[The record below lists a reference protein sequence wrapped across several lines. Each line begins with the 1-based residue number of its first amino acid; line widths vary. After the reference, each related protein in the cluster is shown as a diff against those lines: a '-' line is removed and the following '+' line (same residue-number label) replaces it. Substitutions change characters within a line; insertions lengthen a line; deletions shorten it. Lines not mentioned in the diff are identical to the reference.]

1 MPGGGAPR
9 TMTGAPG
16 LAGGSACPTNAQGAE
31 EECPHDWG
39 HGSLKGYATVLRR
52 SAPQES
58 SRPMRL
64 QNRDVHLIVIG
75 VQGLDGQRQVAGC
88 FEELRQGHVELV
100 QARESGGESLEED
113 RRLLAANVDYQIGIR
128 GVERATGARRTV
140 GHRGC

>member
-1 MPGGGAPR
+1 MHKAR
-9 TMTGAPG
+9 RI
-16 LAGGSACPTNAQGAE
+16 SGAE

-58 SRPMRL
+58 SRLMRL

-88 FEELRQGHVELV
+88 FEELWQCHVELV
-100 QARESGGESLEED
+100 QARKSGGEPFEGD
-113 RRLLAANVDYQIGIR
+113 GRLLAAYVNPHVRIR
-128 GVERATGARRTV
+128 GVERATGAR
-140 GHRGC
+140 